1 MKKGKGKK
9 KSGGPPP
16 PPPPPMMESNMA
28 SNSNFEQD
36 LNVMEAPRAKK
47 VGFKNVQFEE
57 REEKQSAPPLP
68 PPPPLPQASSAPPKI
83 SSEDLILGMKRLK
96 NINQRISHITISR
109 AEIYDKFKET
119 DFIPLDFTLTALWKE
134 SLGSQSR
141 ISHLNLS
148 GVEQLTDMFF
158 AVAESRNIKLPHMT
172 SINLNGCSNITDFS
186 VLLIAKNFQQVSGI
200 TMKGCTEITER
211 SIHYIT
217 DGSLNLQDCQMT
229 SSKVRAI
236 PLKIEKSLGLFN
248 FKSCPLISPST
259 EMYST
264 SPNTFMQKFSGTQM
278 DKEGTAMLYLDNY
291 KVVILNESGKPSIGE
306 RITSS
311 ASPGKGMKTWLEWKP
326 IEDVSVTV
334 NLIEIS
340 ELSFEGLVLSNG
352 GVVIIPFSDKT
363 PSYIQK
369 MANTILSVLSK
380 YPETGFMIC
389 NPDYDSSSATQHKL
403 KDIIHKVKDVLTD
416 AMENLVKEQE
426 KEIKDK
432 WRLNEF
438 RFHDQ
443 LVFTAGKK
451 LVHYLKKIIA
461 REPKSKD
468 SPELLASLILDKE
481 EQCFS
486 AISNVIQ
493 AVQDHYPWH
502 VFHYFAP
509 VKKLFQTPLL
519 TKQKQLDIFKGNFGY
534 LKTLITTLETPTLSN
549 LNMKDPYKE
558 MIQVLGLR
566 FERGM
571 SVFFPDISG
580 NPCMASFSELEYLL
594 TGMMENPPDK
604 KGFIKGLGI
613 SVPCYRRDDIKVI
626 FGQSMKTK
634 VTFKGI
640 QLSERVD
647 LFIEIL
653 ESAGCLLNFPCDLR
667 GPGFED
673 SIAYVLF
680 TDIPSH
686 PPVPLENYWPEQ
698 LPKRQLQAQKF
709 YRFAAL
715 PPDFMSTLLG
725 EFSNLLQFTLLW
737 KGGFLCQ
744 QGPVVHLL
752 EVLETP
758 GVCTISVSSRAVN
771 PPSDHYAGKN
781 PELEGML
788 WNGFKQV
795 CSIFDAHIQKFKIYV
810 LRYYPCLHCLPGGSR
825 YQATNPEKVCQF
837 SEMKILAGHDRGLSC
852 KKAED
857 ISQEELVVKLKD
869 YFGPDF
875 QRKDQRC
882 LPNHSCFDAEYEK
895 MIEDTVSR
903 QSNQTRCYMC
913 GNCARESHKCWA
925 NVEDGLTIRH
935 CGCLLPCF
943 LCKYC
948 GICRFCVQKLAKAH
962 SMIHPQFQCESLM
975 SSTYD
980 SDLSQN
986 GNFIFMSSSSEYRFA
1001 QPMTVEYFTH
1011 LRACLHRGHFHLKL
1025 TSSSHEILVN
1035 CVEKTIKVVTKT
1047 FMKEKEEVLIV
1058 LTPYTNG
1065 DIFDIWFDFDKND
1078 MSTQFLRIQQNQK
1091 TVLALTIPDKYMSVT
1106 ILCKRP
1112 GSVTSSS
1119 NHLIKMPKIST
1130 TAHGFTGSATVSLL
1144 IINGSALYDEEM
1156 RNDLLSGVK
1165 DDDLKPFC
1173 QVKLDS
1179 EVVFKTKISKS
1190 SRPRF
1195 DEKVEIQ
1202 INDPESVLEIE
1213 AYEYDHVESILLG
1226 VVMLPVTQLI
1236 DLSNQLD
1243 SKFHHLN
1250 GTRNGKIHL
1259 KVDVQFNDK
1268 DNEEHLKK
1276 KFSNKR
1282 GDMFIPKCCMEIPTC
1297 VEANIAQMADVFE
1310 DKLNQRN
1317 LLSNLQGTF
1326 LMVLP
1331 KLVTREMVLFPMWP
1345 SLKTD
1350 SVKYHP
1356 LCSYRLENTRL
1367 NSGEDDRWDWHL
1379 MNAPGFELQEDFIL
1393 KIVFTWVVQCVLL
1406 SSRVKLSLPDCKL
1419 LFPALANEDDIDA
1432 KMVQNCVYSLLNFS
1446 TVYMNIIRG
1455 LDFSVNFYVMGKKNH
1470 MKNLKSVHRMV
1481 VKKIDQTGFDIV
1493 PSFYNSKHHLLLC
1506 PGHNNAYV
1514 RTRGISKISMSGF
1527 ETYNMFIQN
1536 LVLTKNNL
1544 TSLPDALFSSLK
1556 QLKIVDLSENILE
1569 SIPGTIGQCGQME
1582 ILRIQDN
1589 NLADL
1594 PMELAQCANLQVLN
1608 ISRNLMNELPVV
1620 VPLCTSLEQLYMND
1634 MFMTELPEEIGFL
1647 DNLETLYANGNCFTT
1662 LPENFSLLWRL
1673 TDLSLRGVIW
1683 FVSSPSYIMS
1693 RDRFTELLE
1702 VHGLRRWL
1710 DAHNEDKEE
1719 LFKAFDEDGNGILD
1733 QNEIGRLN
1741 ATIYNIFPRF
1751 GYKGKELPDENTE
1764 SGFPMQILQLLN
1776 LRYLNLS
1783 YQGLVHIPESIS
1795 LLSSLQHLVV
1805 SYNPHLLNIAA
1816 EAGSLPLMS
1825 LEMAECPILKTPPK
1839 EIRSQG
1845 FTASYGYLR
1854 RLLSGSVECKRT
1866 KLMLVGLGEAGK
1878 TSLARALQSDD
1889 LKSSLTGHE
1898 SITDGIDIC
1907 TWKTSR
1913 DGEEISYSIWD
1924 FAGQTVYYNTHH
1936 FFLSNRAVYFLVWNV
1951 RLGHEHAGLKFWLS
1965 SISVHAPKAP
1975 VLIVGTHIDQVS
1987 KVELPMEELKASF
2000 SQIEGFY
2007 FVSSLTGQGLDDL
2020 KNNLITVT
2028 LTQGYMG
2035 ESIPM
2040 AWLELEEIIKKLKT
2054 KTKMDTIEYSQLFK
2068 RAGVAGIVNE
2078 KEFAEAVAFL
2088 HDLGSLQHFS
2098 GNEYLHSK
2106 VVVNPQWIVDVMA
2119 CVVSVKESPIKNGRL
2134 KHEDAK
2140 KVWKDYPESLH
2151 QWLLR
2156 LTEEFD
2162 LTFCI
2167 PQEEGSKE
2175 RVNLVPCLLPESKPK
2190 FEWPEPDKKNGVTET
2205 KMVYMFDYLP
2215 AGLFNRGQ
2223 VRLQEYSDYYIIW
2236 KKGSFLKKDGQIA
2249 LLQQTKDTQMVV
2261 NVQGKNPEIVL
2272 FHIHEVFESLI
2283 LEAYQ
2288 GVKYDFTIPCPDC
2301 LKHSAKDPHMFLSS
2315 TIRRA
2320 IELKA
2325 PFLQCMAYFHTI
2337 SVVDLQSIMPPT
2349 SNNDFDVHIQKAV
2362 SGLQDLR
2369 RNMKIDLFL
2378 SYCVADAPADDRN
2391 VIHPAQVYKD
2401 LKNNGYTCWFPEESN
2416 QYSTDLMARALMDS
2430 TIFVVFIST
2439 SYANDRSCTDIFKYA
2454 KLTLGKP
2461 MVVIVVGEDNFS
2473 WRKTNLGLLL
2483 PDVSFV
2489 NMINSKK
2496 DNYNS
2501 KFQELLGKLDEL
2513 MNLSVKAKDAE
2524 SPECFISYCWK
2535 NSAQAVALGTRPSA
2549 TSLGFGDPRE
2559 IKSFLEKNSI
2569 GCWID
2574 VERIGMNGLFDE
2586 IARGLLECKV
2596 VVACVSDD
2604 YVESPSCCKE
2614 FRYACTVLN
2623 LPLVICVVGTGH
2635 KWRRSEVAMLTM
2647 NSPVVSF
2654 QLESEEAFTKLLQL
2668 VEEALESSKQVKN
2681 EKTDTKEGTS
2691 DKERANQF
2699 KELYELA
2706 QRKFLRQIRNYASSQ
2721 EVAPYPRLF
2730 VADIVPLEE
2739 NPQSFD
2745 KSMSIE
2751 EKLDDKEEN
2760 QIEKGEM
2767 EVMNSGYTSR
2777 RFCIH
2782 ILCECDKGWHSV
2794 TEPMM
2799 LPEDFGR
2806 EDLTKHAPYLSR
2818 ITAIMKHS
2826 KNFILNCLTDED
2838 GQNYMKWL
2846 FESAEAVLP
2855 DFMKEYH
2862 DLRYLVMEMDS
2873 QKLYGQL
2880 SRCRL
2885 SSGKVIWLCDEHA
2898 KEMKVTV
2905 LAKDAVSL
2913 QKKAAS
2919 TEQPEFIAK
2928 WLREINAEKL
2938 AKKFNSAEKVK
2949 KNFNQEL
2956 VDKAMLQASFAK
2968 EDTENYN
2975 SDIQQQIMADL
2986 KKGLAPSQVKG
2997 QEKRTVLRHGSAV
3010 KKQEVQK
3017 SEAAIQRHATTSLVS
3032 PPRSITSPPTSGQ
3045 STPKLKRPTSQ
3056 ACSVM

>member
-47 VGFKNVQFEE
+47 VGFKNVQ
-57 REEKQSAPPLP
+57 
-68 PPPPLPQASSAPPKI
+68 
-83 SSEDLILGMKRLK
+83 
-96 NINQRISHITISR
+96 
-109 AEIYDKFKET
+109 
-119 DFIPLDFTLTALWKE
+119 TALWKE

-369 MANTILSVLSK
+369 MANTIL
-380 YPETGFMIC
+380 
-389 NPDYDSSSATQHKL
+389 
-403 KDIIHKVKDVLTD
+403 
-416 AMENLVKEQE
+416 
-426 KEIKDK
+426 IKDK

-1282 GDMFIPKCCMEIPTC
+1282 GDMFIPKNFFDGFAKVGNKGNGSLSYVALSEDRQCKIPSS
-1297 VEANIAQMADVFE
+1297 M
-1310 DKLNQRN
+1310 
-1317 LLSNLQGTF
+1317 LLQI
-1326 LMVLP
+1326 
-1331 KLVTREMVLFPMWP
+1331 
-1345 SLKTD
+1345 
-1350 SVKYHP
+1350 
-1356 LCSYRLENTRL
+1356 
-1367 NSGEDDRWDWHL
+1367 GEDDRWDWHL

-1634 MFMTELPEEIGFL
+1634 MFMTELPEEI
-1647 DNLETLYANGNCFTT
+1647 
-1662 LPENFSLLWRL
+1662 
-1673 TDLSLRGVIW
+1673 DLSLRGVIW

-2369 RNMKIDLFL
+2369 RNMKIELMAPGSGVQSL
-2378 SYCVADAPADDRN
+2378 S
-2391 VIHPAQVYKD
+2391 
-2401 LKNNGYTCWFPEESN
+2401 WFPEESN